1 MIDLA
6 AKFMVEELNTFLQTR
21 IGNDAAG
28 IVKLGKIV
36 DEAGKYPAESG
47 VYAAVINIE
56 EERIFKSQ
64 LPEYT
69 YVDGQHVVLEPELKL
84 NLHLLFAAHFAFYDQ
99 SLKYLSYLLTY
110 FQAHSSFTSEVYPAL
125 DPRIGKLTAE
135 LQSLNYEQL
144 NQVWAFVGA
153 KQLPSVM
160 YKVRMVILQDQ
171 MQMTLQPPVTTIQS
185 DLHGL

>member
-1 MIDLA
+1 VIDLA
-6 AKFMVEELNTFLQTR
+6 AKFLVEELNTFLQSRT
-21 IGNDAAG
+21 GSDAAG

-36 DEAGKYPAESG
+36 DEAGKYPAETG
-47 VYAAVINIE
+47 LYAVLINIE

-69 YVDGQHVVLEPELKL
+69 YIDGQHVVLEPELKL

-110 FQAHSSFTSEVYPAL
+110 FQAHSVFTSEVYPAL

-144 NQVWAFVGA
+144 NQLWAFVGA
-153 KQLPSVM
+153 KQLPSVL
-160 YKVRMVILQDQ
+160 YKVRMVILQDEGER
-171 MQMTLQPPVTTIQS
+171 TIQPPITTIRS